1 MEDGTGEEIDTEDD
15 SMADWYLLNQEMP
28 PARTKPGIVVGPA
41 LGRVNPECTDPE
53 ILAIREVVRRAC
65 IR

>member
-1 MEDGTGEEIDTEDD
+1 MDDSTGEEIDTEDD

-28 PARTKPGIVVGPA
+28 PVRITQGVVVGPA
-41 LGRVNPECTDPE
+41 LGRVSPECTDPE
-53 ILAIREVVRRAC
+53 ILAIREVVRKAC